1 MQPSGLASEEAG
13 TADDLDIVTKGTK
26 MEENLA
32 LDKSTVQL
40 GTHGCL

>member
-13 TADDLDIVTKGTK
+13 TADDLDTVTTGTK

-32 LDKSTVQL
+32 LDKSTIQL